1 MKKIIQTKKSKMKEI
16 IKKRERKQYRQ
27 LRDHDFEVEQFLKS
41 ITNKIDHQTKQ
52 NEKRS
57 KQKKNKK

>member
-1 MKKIIQTKKSKMKEI
+1 MKEI

-57 KQKKNKK
+57 KQKKTKKMK